1 MYHRAWRARISQS
14 TMHSDWRGVACV
26 GEERCLSAS
35 DVSSAGLDW
44 RGLLAAS
51 ATTTAPA
58 RCCTAPAGPPG
69 LAHCTNRSSRHTYL
83 SPCYLPEGLP
93 RLGCTRSQGE
103 EQFAFYAFFGG
114 GTEAPV
120 RGGTFLELGA
130 NNGVHAT
137 NTLALERCLGWR
149 GVLAEGHPA
158 LFAQLLKNRPH
169 SLSLGMAV
177 CPTHTT
183 ANFTRRASVTS
194 GILSQIDA
202 HHLRRFRIPSSG
214 PNATIPVPC
223 APLGDWL
230 GLLRVGHVDLFSLD
244 VEGAELLVLETLDW
258 SRFSVG
264 LMIVECAGSGA
275 HGCLDRKDRAVTAL
289 LTARG
294 LTPLGA
300 YRARHDIWDLV
311 FANRTALPQA
321 RWDWLS
327 ASSVVP
333 TAFIPS

>member
-1 MYHRAWRARISQS
+1 VHSGALKVMQL
-14 TMHSDWRGVACV
+14 SDWRGVACV
-26 GEERCLSAS
+26 GERCLSAS
-35 DVSSAGLDW
+35 DISSAGLDW
-44 RGLLAAS
+44 RGLLAAH

-69 LAHCTNRSSRHTYL
+69 LAHCTNRSSRRTYL

-93 RLGCTRSQGE
+93 RLGCTMSQGE
-103 EQFAFYAFFGG
+103 EQFAYYAFFGG

-130 NNGVHAT
+130 NNGIHAT
-137 NTLALERCLGWR
+137 NTRALERCLGWR

-158 LFAQLLKNRPH
+158 LFAQLRKNRPH

-264 LMIVECAGSGA
+264 LMIVECAGSGS

-289 LTARG
+289 LAARG

-327 ASSVVP
+327 ASSLVP
-333 TAFIPS
+333 TA